1 MEARKVS
8 EDVKKSRPASEQAAG
23 MHKKGLIREYFELV
37 AVTVVFTLY
46 LQTFV
51 IQAFQIPSSSMEDN
65 LLVGDHLLVNKCV
78 FSGFGVGSL
87 VDSVLPFEDPKR
99 GDIVVFK
106 YPEDPTKDFVKRVI
120 GLPGETVEIRN
131 KQVLISGKPLE
142 ETYKFHKD
150 EHIYP
155 SYELGLRAD
164 LAIRD
169 NFGPVQVPVGH
180 LFVMGDNRDN
190 SLDSRYWGP
199 LPRSYLKGK
208 PLVIY
213 WSYEADKESY
223 MTTDYSTRAKNLLST
238 VINFIPRTRWSRFF
252 RIIR

>member
-1 MEARKVS
+1 
-8 EDVKKSRPASEQAAG
+8 
-23 MHKKGLIREYFELV
+23 MHKKGLLREYFELV

-51 IQAFQIPSSSMEDN
+51 VQAFQIPSSSMEQN

-78 FSGFGVGSL
+78 FSGFGVGGWAEHI
-87 VDSVLPFEDPKR
+87 LPFEDPKR

-120 GLPGETVEIRN
+120 GLPGDMVEIRN
-131 KQVLISGKPLE
+131 KQILINGKSLE
-142 ETYKFHKD
+142 ETYKFHTD
-150 EHIYP
+150 AHIYP
-155 SYELGLRAD
+155 SYEVGMRPE
-164 LAIRD
+164 LAVRD
-169 NFGPVQVPVGH
+169 NFGPVRVPDGH

-223 MTTDYSTRAKNLLST
+223 MKTDYATRARNLLST
-238 VINFIPRTRWSRFF
+238 IINFIPRTRWSRFF
-252 RIIR
+252 KIIR